1 MFIDKR
7 CQKKKKKNETNK
19 QRSGFLSTLLSVLC
33 ACLLR
38 NLLTDKRVKSKML
51 RPGVIKAGER
61 GIATSQ
67 GQGTVRSSQ
76 DF

>member
-1 MFIDKR
+1 MY
-7 CQKKKKKNETNK
+7 
-19 QRSGFLSTLLSVLC
+19 V
-33 ACLLR
+33 CLLR